1 MVNRQCRDY
10 KQNHFPFENLGGNL
24 SILLSFFLFFQVI
37 DAQNGIQ
44 AKSSTVGSSQ
54 SIAKEVEMKDEAS
67 FQHSQDSQ
75 KQSSPTLN
83 RINL

>member
-1 MVNRQCRDY
+1 
-10 KQNHFPFENLGGNL
+10 LGENL
-24 SILLSFFLFFQVI
+24 SILLALFFQVI

-44 AKSSTVGSSQ
+44 AKSSTVGSQ